1 MPVDQLKGDACRP
14 LLFLISALQQDSM
27 WKWYVMEDM
36 SQYWSSEGKL
46 TRMRRLYLK
55 TSEAEGRGGL
65 GMTSSSE
72 EFIWITSSSDLPHN
86 LLQRYMWRKPVGW
99 PILPTGRTIEVLA
112 GRSIS
117 RVKLNKYKPQ

>member
-14 LLFLISALQQDSM
+14 LLFLISTLQQDSM
-27 WKWYVMEDM
+27 WRRYVMEDM
-36 SQYWSSEGKL
+36 SQYWLSEGKPMS
-46 TRMRRLYLK
+46 MRRLCLK
-55 TSEAEGRGGL
+55 TSSAFGLGGL

-72 EFIWITSSSDLPHN
+72 EVIWITSSSDLPHN
-86 LLQRYMWRKPVGW
+86 LHQRYMWRKPVGW

-117 RVKLNKYKPQ
+117 RVKPNKYKPQ